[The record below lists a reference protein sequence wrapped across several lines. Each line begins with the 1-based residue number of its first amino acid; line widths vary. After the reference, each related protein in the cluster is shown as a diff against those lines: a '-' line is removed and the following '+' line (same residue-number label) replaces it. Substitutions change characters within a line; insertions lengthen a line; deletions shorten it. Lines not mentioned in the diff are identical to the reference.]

1 MNKQSKK
8 RKIKDFISLNI
19 GVILSSIGFV
29 FVMNPNNAVYG
40 GVQGI
45 SIIFSG
51 LFPNFERAS
60 YVLLALNIFFLILAW
75 LFVSKEF
82 FLKTIYC
89 SIAGFVYAWLM
100 EFGLTTEVVKTS
112 IEIFNS
118 NGFLVVFFSAV
129 LMGAGLGLALK
140 AGASTGGIDILQAIC
155 YKYLK
160 IPYGKSLIFIDGTIV
175 LIGSLLL
182 HNDTGTAFIENILYA
197 LVMILVSGFVM
208 DSIVFSGFN
217 VRSMYIIT
225 KNPDEV
231 KKYVLEKLS
240 RGVTEINAVGGYTG
254 ETRRMLVCVLSSRE
268 YYVLKDIIQN
278 IDPSAFIYATRAS
291 EVHGEGF
298 SYDSFEE

>member
-19 GVILSSIGFV
+19 GVLLSSIAFV
-29 FVMNPNNAVYG
+29 YVMTPNKAVYG

-45 SIIFSG
+45 SIIISG
-51 LFPNFERAS
+51 LFPNFDRVS
-60 YVLLALNIFFLILAW
+60 YVLLALNIFFLILA
-75 LFVSKEF
+75 LIFVSKEF

-89 SIAGFVYAWLM
+89 SIAGFVYAWLL
-100 EFGLTTEVVKTS
+100 EFGLTNEVIKTS
-112 IEIFNS
+112 LEIFNS
-118 NGFLVVFFSAV
+118 NGLLVVFFSAV

-140 AGASTGGIDILQAIC
+140 AGASTGGVDILQAIC

-160 IPYGKSLIFIDGTIV
+160 MPYGKSLIFIDGTIV

-182 HNDTGTAFIENILYA
+182 HTGTAFIENILYA

-278 IDPSAFIYATRAS
+278 IDPTAFIYATRAS

>member
-19 GVILSSIGFV
+19 GVLLSSIAFV
-29 FVMNPNNAVYG
+29 YVMTPNKAVYG

-45 SIIFSG
+45 SIIISG
-51 LFPNFERAS
+51 LFPNFDRVS
-60 YVLLALNIFFLILAW
+60 YVLLALNIFFLILA
-75 LFVSKEF
+75 LIFVSKEF

-89 SIAGFVYAWLM
+89 SIAGFVYAWLL
-100 EFGLTTEVVKTS
+100 EFGLTSEVIKTS
-112 IEIFNS
+112 LEIFNS
-118 NGFLVVFFSAV
+118 NGLLVVFFSAV

-140 AGASTGGIDILQAIC
+140 AGASTGGVDILQAIC

-160 IPYGKSLIFIDGTIV
+160 MPYGKSLIFIDGTIV

-182 HNDTGTAFIENILYA
+182 HTGTAFIENILYA

-225 KNPDEV
+225 NNPDEV

-254 ETRRMLVCVLSSRE
+254 EARRMLVCVLSSRE

-278 IDPSAFIYATRAS
+278 IDPTAFIYATRAS

>member
-19 GVILSSIGFV
+19 GVLLSSIAFV
-29 FVMNPNNAVYG
+29 FVMTPNNAVYG

-45 SIIFSG
+45 SVIFNG
-51 LFPNFERAS
+51 LFPGVVRAS
-60 YVLLALNIFFLILAW
+60 YILLILNTFFLILGL
-75 LFVSKEF
+75 LFVGKEF
-82 FLKTIYC
+82 FFKTVYC
-89 SIAGFVYAWLM
+89 SIAGFAYAWLLELFM
-100 EFGLTTEVVKTS
+100 TS
-112 IEIFNS
+112 DVLKSCIEIFNS

-129 LMGAGLGLALK
+129 LMGAGLGLAMK
-140 AGASTGGIDILQAIC
+140 AGASTGGVDILQAIF

-160 IPYGKSLIFIDGTIV
+160 MPYGKSLIIIDGTIV

-182 HNDTGTAFIENILYA
+182 HSGTHLIENVLYA

-217 VRSMYIIT
+217 VRSMNIIT
-225 KNPDEV
+225 NKPEEV
-231 KKYVLEKLS
+231 KKYILEKLS
-240 RGVTEINAVGGYTG
+240 RGVTEINAIGGYTG
-254 ETRRMLVCVLSSRE
+254 ENRKMLVCVLSSRE
-268 YYVLKDIIQN
+268 YFVLKDIIQN
-278 IDPSAFIYATRAS
+278 VDSTAFIYATRAS

>member
-29 FVMNPNNAVYG
+29 FVMTPNNAVYG

-45 SIIFSG
+45 SIIFSS

-175 LIGSLLL
+175 LVGSLLL
-182 HNDTGTAFIENILYA
+182 HTGTAFIENILYA

-254 ETRRMLVCVLSSRE
+254 EVRRMLVCVLSSRE

>member
-19 GVILSSIGFV
+19 GVLLSSIAFV
-29 FVMNPNNAVYG
+29 YVMTPNKAVYG

-45 SIIFSG
+45 SIIISG
-51 LFPNFERAS
+51 LFPNFDRVS
-60 YVLLALNIFFLILAW
+60 YVLLALNIFFLILA
-75 LFVSKEF
+75 LIFVSKEF

-89 SIAGFVYAWLM
+89 SIAGFVYAWLL
-100 EFGLTTEVVKTS
+100 EFGLTSEVVKTS
-112 IEIFNS
+112 LEIFNS
-118 NGFLVVFFSAV
+118 NGLLVVFFSAV

-140 AGASTGGIDILQAIC
+140 AGASTGGVDILQAIC

-160 IPYGKSLIFIDGTIV
+160 MPYAKSLIFIDGTIV

-182 HNDTGTAFIENILYA
+182 HTGTAFIENILYA

-225 KNPDEV
+225 NNPDEV

-278 IDPSAFIYATRAS
+278 IDPTAFIYATRAS

>member
-19 GVILSSIGFV
+19 GVLLSSIAFV
-29 FVMNPNNAVYG
+29 YVMTPNKAVYG

-45 SIIFSG
+45 SIIISG
-51 LFPNFERAS
+51 LFPNFDRVS
-60 YVLLALNIFFLILAW
+60 YVLLALNIFFLILA
-75 LFVSKEF
+75 LIFVSKEF

-89 SIAGFVYAWLM
+89 SIAGFIYAWLL
-100 EFGLTTEVVKTS
+100 EFGLTSEVVKTS
-112 IEIFNS
+112 LEIFNS
-118 NGFLVVFFSAV
+118 NGLLVVFFSAV

-140 AGASTGGIDILQAIC
+140 AGASTGGVDILQAIC

-182 HNDTGTAFIENILYA
+182 HTGTAFIENILYA

-278 IDPSAFIYATRAS
+278 IDPTAFIYATRAS

>member
-19 GVILSSIGFV
+19 GVLLSSIAFV
-29 FVMNPNNAVYG
+29 YVMTPNKAVYG

-45 SIIFSG
+45 SIIIGG
-51 LFPNFERAS
+51 LFPNFDRVS
-60 YVLLALNIFFLILAW
+60 YVLLALNIFFLILA
-75 LFVSKEF
+75 LIFVSKEF

-89 SIAGFVYAWLM
+89 SIAGFVYAWLL
-100 EFGLTTEVVKTS
+100 EFGLTSEVIKTS
-112 IEIFNS
+112 LEIFNS
-118 NGFLVVFFSAV
+118 NGLLVVFFSAV

-140 AGASTGGIDILQAIC
+140 AGASTGGVDILQAIC

-160 IPYGKSLIFIDGTIV
+160 MPYGKSLIFIDGTIV

-182 HNDTGTAFIENILYA
+182 HTGTAFIENILYA

-278 IDPSAFIYATRAS
+278 IDPTAFIYATRAS

>member
-19 GVILSSIGFV
+19 GVLLSSIAFV
-29 FVMNPNNAVYG
+29 YVMTPNKAVYG

-45 SIIFSG
+45 SIIISG
-51 LFPNFERAS
+51 LFPNFDRVS
-60 YVLLALNIFFLILAW
+60 YVLLALNIFFLILA
-75 LFVSKEF
+75 LIFVSKEF

-89 SIAGFVYAWLM
+89 SIAGFVYAWLL
-100 EFGLTTEVVKTS
+100 EFGLTSEVVKTS
-112 IEIFNS
+112 LEIFNS
-118 NGFLVVFFSAV
+118 NGLLVVFFSAV

-140 AGASTGGIDILQAIC
+140 AGASTGGVDILQAIC

-160 IPYGKSLIFIDGTIV
+160 MPYGKSLIFIDGTIV

-182 HNDTGTAFIENILYA
+182 HTGTAFIENILYA

-254 ETRRMLVCVLSSRE
+254 EARRMLVCVLSSRE

-278 IDPSAFIYATRAS
+278 IDPTAFIYATRAS

>member
-1 MNKQSKK
+1 MNKQSRK

-19 GVILSSIGFV
+19 GVLLSSIAFV
-29 FVMNPNNAVYG
+29 YVMTPNKAVYG

-45 SIIFSG
+45 SIIISG
-51 LFPNFERAS
+51 LFPNFDRVS
-60 YVLLALNIFFLILAW
+60 YVLLALNIFFLILA
-75 LFVSKEF
+75 LIFVSKEF

-89 SIAGFVYAWLM
+89 SIAGFVYAWLL
-100 EFGLTTEVVKTS
+100 EFGLTSEVVKTS
-112 IEIFNS
+112 LEIFNS
-118 NGFLVVFFSAV
+118 NGLLVVFFSAV

-140 AGASTGGIDILQAIC
+140 AGASTGGVDILQAIC

-160 IPYGKSLIFIDGTIV
+160 MPYGKSLIFIDGTIV

-182 HNDTGTAFIENILYA
+182 HTGTAFIENILYA

-278 IDPSAFIYATRAS
+278 IDPTAFIYATRAS

>member
-19 GVILSSIGFV
+19 GVLLSSIAFV
-29 FVMNPNNAVYG
+29 YVMTPNKAVYG

-45 SIIFSG
+45 SIIVSG
-51 LFPNFERAS
+51 LFPNFDRVS
-60 YVLLALNIFFLILAW
+60 YVLLALNIFFLILA
-75 LFVSKEF
+75 LIFVSKEF

-89 SIAGFVYAWLM
+89 SIAGFVYAWLL
-100 EFGLTTEVVKTS
+100 EFGLTSEVIKTS
-112 IEIFNS
+112 LEIFNS
-118 NGFLVVFFSAV
+118 NGLLVVFFSAV

-140 AGASTGGIDILQAIC
+140 AGASTGGVDILQAIC

-160 IPYGKSLIFIDGTIV
+160 MPYGKSLIFIDGTIV

-182 HNDTGTAFIENILYA
+182 HTGTAFIENILYA

-278 IDPSAFIYATRAS
+278 IDPTAFIYATRAS

>member
-19 GVILSSIGFV
+19 GVLLSSIAFV
-29 FVMNPNNAVYG
+29 YVMTPNKAVYG

-45 SIIFSG
+45 SIIISG
-51 LFPNFERAS
+51 LFPNFDRVS
-60 YVLLALNIFFLILAW
+60 YVLLALNIFFLILA
-75 LFVSKEF
+75 LIFVSKEF

-89 SIAGFVYAWLM
+89 SIAGFVYAWLL
-100 EFGLTTEVVKTS
+100 EFSLTSEVIKTS
-112 IEIFNS
+112 LEIFNS
-118 NGFLVVFFSAV
+118 NGLLVVFFSAV

-140 AGASTGGIDILQAIC
+140 AGASTGGVDILQAIC

-160 IPYGKSLIFIDGTIV
+160 MPYGKSLIFIDGTIV

-182 HNDTGTAFIENILYA
+182 HTGTAFIENILYA

-278 IDPSAFIYATRAS
+278 IDPTAFIYATRAS

>member
-298 SYDSFEE
+298 

>member
-19 GVILSSIGFV
+19 GVLLSSIAFV
-29 FVMNPNNAVYG
+29 YVMTPNKAVYG

-45 SIIFSG
+45 SIIISG
-51 LFPNFERAS
+51 LFPNFDRVS
-60 YVLLALNIFFLILAW
+60 YVLLALNIFFLILA
-75 LFVSKEF
+75 LIFVSKEF

-89 SIAGFVYAWLM
+89 SIAGFVYAWLL
-100 EFGLTTEVVKTS
+100 EFGLTSEVIKTS
-112 IEIFNS
+112 LEIFNS
-118 NGFLVVFFSAV
+118 NGLLVVFFSAV

-140 AGASTGGIDILQAIC
+140 AGASTGGVDILQAIC

-160 IPYGKSLIFIDGTIV
+160 MPYGKSLIFIDGTIV

-182 HNDTGTAFIENILYA
+182 HTGTAFIENILYA

-225 KNPDEV
+225 NNPDEV

-278 IDPSAFIYATRAS
+278 IDPTAFIYATRAS

>member
-19 GVILSSIGFV
+19 GVLLSSIAFV
-29 FVMNPNNAVYG
+29 YVMTPNKAVYG

-45 SIIFSG
+45 SIIISG
-51 LFPNFERAS
+51 LFPNFDRVS
-60 YVLLALNIFFLILAW
+60 YVLLALNIFFLILA
-75 LFVSKEF
+75 LIFVSKEF

-89 SIAGFVYAWLM
+89 SIAGFVYAWLL
-100 EFGLTTEVVKTS
+100 EIGLTSEVIKTS
-112 IEIFNS
+112 LEIFNS
-118 NGFLVVFFSAV
+118 NGLLVVFFSAV

-140 AGASTGGIDILQAIC
+140 AGASTGGVDILQAIC

-182 HNDTGTAFIENILYA
+182 HTGTAFIENILYA

-278 IDPSAFIYATRAS
+278 IDPTAFIYATRAS

>member
-19 GVILSSIGFV
+19 GVLLSSIAFV
-29 FVMNPNNAVYG
+29 YVMTPNKAVYG

-45 SIIFSG
+45 SIIISG
-51 LFPNFERAS
+51 LFPNFDRVS
-60 YVLLALNIFFLILAW
+60 YVLLALNIFFLILA
-75 LFVSKEF
+75 LIFVSKEF

-89 SIAGFVYAWLM
+89 SIAGFVYAWLL
-100 EFGLTTEVVKTS
+100 EFGLTSEVIKTS
-112 IEIFNS
+112 LEIFNS
-118 NGFLVVFFSAV
+118 NGLLVVFFSAV

-140 AGASTGGIDILQAIC
+140 AGASTGGVDILQAIC

-160 IPYGKSLIFIDGTIV
+160 MPYGKSLIFIDGTIV

-182 HNDTGTAFIENILYA
+182 HTGTAFIENILYA

-278 IDPSAFIYATRAS
+278 IDPTAFIYATRAS